1 MTRNNL
7 KKIEFQIRNKKNSS
21 RVCPSL
27 FLKILILLTKNEKF
41 VKRIS
46 ILPKTPQLPA
56 IYKNFHSKSFL
67 AYYCVS
73 SLAFFHTHIYTHA
86 KSENH
91 PTASQLNS
99 YFTSILVKEL
109 NSDYDGA
116 TSNKNSRITVVEFEK
131 REPPDRILIARG
143 SNNESLWTEK
153 EIRRGRRGGWLNV

>member
-1 MTRNNL
+1 M
-7 KKIEFQIRNKKNSS
+7 
-21 RVCPSL
+21 SL
-27 FLKILILLTKNEKF
+27 FLKISILSIKKRIK
-41 VKRIS
+41 KRIS
-46 ILPKTPQLPA
+46 LLPKTPQLPA
-56 IYKNFHSKSFL
+56 YKNFHSKSFL

-73 SLAFFHTHIYTHA
+73 SLGFFHDTYIYAHA

-131 REPPDRILIARG
+131 REPPDRMFIARG